1 MHLALSINPT
11 QTLYTFP
18 HDNSTS
24 LYAHTQCYQ
33 PHRPMSR
40 PLPTAGINK
49 QVFTATKVFT
59 QYLFTSTHFHYRS
72 LNKHVT
78 FMTIYFA
85 HFHFHFQ
92 IVKSAKLNY
101 QTANFYVQHIVWLTL
116 SFHHFT
122 YYKYLHVSF

>member
-1 MHLALSINPT
+1 MHLTLSINPT

-24 LYAHTQCYQ
+24 LYTHTWYYQ
-33 PHRPMSR
+33 PHVSR
-40 PLPTAGINK
+40 PLPAAGKYK
-49 QVFTATKVFT
+49 QVSTATKVFN
-59 QYLFTSTHFHYRS
+59 QYLFTSTHLHYRS

-78 FMTIYFA
+78 FITIYFA

-92 IVKSAKLNY
+92 TVKSAKVNY
-101 QTANFYVQHIVWLTL
+101 QTANFFVQHIVWLTL

-122 YYKYLHVSF
+122 YYKYLHISF